1 VFGARFGSTVNH
13 HRTDAELEVCVRRA
27 LGLAVRDDGGSKSLH
42 DLDGNI
48 EMTKGTPP
56 RGRAGTKAPMARLTR
71 EESRALTREKL
82 LDAAALAFARH
93 GYGGASV
100 DTISESAGFS
110 KGAFYSNFAS
120 KEAIFIELL
129 RRHMVREAEE
139 LRKLL
144 DVEGGF
150 EGTIAALSRWFETM
164 NQDADWAL
172 LSMELQLQ
180 ASRAE
185 SVAAACDEL
194 IRDHRARLGALVE
207 DLFAAAGKALPCPAD
222 DVASLF
228 IAIGHGMVLT
238 RTGRHDRSRDP
249 TGALI
254 KLVLDS
260 LVRAAPGA

>member
-1 VFGARFGSTVNH
+1 
-13 HRTDAELEVCVRRA
+13 
-27 LGLAVRDDGGSKSLH
+27 
-42 DLDGNI
+42 
-48 EMTKGTPP
+48 
-56 RGRAGTKAPMARLTR
+56 MARLTR

-129 RRHMVREAEE
+129 RRHMVREADE
-139 LRKLL
+139 LRNML

-150 EGTIAALSRWFETM
+150 EGTVAALSRWFATL

-180 ASRAE
+180 ASRSE
-185 SVAAACDEL
+185 SVAAACDVL
-194 IRDHRARLGALVE
+194 IREHRARLAALVD
-207 DLFAAAGKALPCPAD
+207 DLFAAAGKVLPCSAD
-222 DVASLF
+222 DIASLF

-238 RTGRHDRSRDP
+238 RTGRRDRAHDP

-254 KLVLDS
+254 ELVLDS
-260 LVRAAPGA
+260 LIKAAPRA